1 MLKRILIV
9 DDNTEHLYVLKEALS
24 YFNFLIETRCDGS
37 ELLSVIET
45 FKPDL
50 LLLDY
55 ILPRENGVDLCQK
68 IKNNASTN
76 DIPVIL
82 MSGYLGVL
90 EQFTCCNGFLY
101 KPLDL
106 NVLLE
111 KIDDF
116 IGDKVIA

>member
-50 LLLDY
+50 LLIDY

-68 IKNNASTN
+68 IKNNAN
-76 DIPVIL
+76 KEI
-82 MSGYLGVL
+82 
-90 EQFTCCNGFLY
+90 
-101 KPLDL
+101 K
-106 NVLLE
+106 
-111 KIDDF
+111 
-116 IGDKVIA
+116 